1 MAAAE
6 ITVAEVCAVIGIA
19 VPDPGT
25 ADGVWLAQAVAAI
38 NALAVDTVPRL
49 RTLSRPPS
57 PGTSP
62 ASPVRQADDVPV
74 WPEDI
79 RAALLMQAQR
89 LFARRS
95 SPTGVAVYGDAGPAY
110 VAKWDPDVE
119 RLLRIGSWS
128 PPQVG

>member
-49 RTLSRPPS
+49 RARPPS
-57 PGTSP
+57 PGTSSS
-62 ASPVRQADDVPV
+62 APVRQADDVQD